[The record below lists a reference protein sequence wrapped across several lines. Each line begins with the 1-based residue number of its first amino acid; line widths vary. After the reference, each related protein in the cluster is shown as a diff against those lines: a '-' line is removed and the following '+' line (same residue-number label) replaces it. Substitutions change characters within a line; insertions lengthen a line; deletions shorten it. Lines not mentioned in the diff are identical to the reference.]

1 MPSTWVGS
9 TLKNSSDNTFSK
21 KEKFVDK
28 YAKKPIPYKTMKVLP
43 KEDNTFSKKEKFVD
57 KEAKDIKPYKTMK
70 VLPKEDKSSPK
81 VKPSNWM
88 TFYV

>member
-9 TLKNSSDNTFSK
+9 TLKNPSN
-21 KEKFVDK
+21 
-28 YAKKPIPYKTMKVLP
+28 
-43 KEDNTFSKKEKFVD
+43 NTFSKKEKFVD

-70 VLPKEDKSSPK
+70 VLPKEDKSFDKIEKAKDIKPYKKMKVLPKEDKSSPK